1 VILNCGRIKA
11 STLTASET
19 MTESEYGELTQSTAP
34 ETVVKL
40 SLVVPVF
47 NESETV
53 ALFIDSVSGVFA
65 AEPLIDLEILFIND
79 GSTDDTLSRL
89 LKLQSVDSRI
99 HIVDLSRNFGKE
111 AALTAGMQLCSGQI
125 IVPIDVDLQD
135 PPQLI
140 PAMVAKWREGFEVVL
155 GRRTDRNS
163 DS

>member
-1 VILNCGRIKA
+1 
-11 STLTASET
+11 
-19 MTESEYGELTQSTAP
+19 M
-34 ETVVKL
+34 
-40 SLVVPVF
+40 VPVF